1 MSQKSKQ
8 NKRNDNN
15 IINNAQEKGNKEV
28 LATLKNITKEYGSGS
43 IKTKALNG
51 VDLTIYKGVMHV
63 ILGQSGCGK
72 TTLLNILGGLDFV
85 SGGSF
90 LFDGVDQSKLNE
102 RARTVYR
109 RDKVGFIFQ
118 SYNLMPEL
126 NVKENVDFI
135 SGICKD
141 HLKTNDILKAVGI
154 EDLSKKYPS
163 QLSGGQAQRVAIARA
178 LVKKPKI
185 ILADEPTAALDYATS
200 IEVLGVIREVVKQ
213 GATLV
218 MVTHNEEIAK
228 MADSVIRMKDG
239 KIVSVTDNEFPCSA
253 NELHW

>member
-1 MSQKSKQ
+1 MSLKNKKSEKVIE
-8 NKRNDNN
+8 NKKTDS
-15 IINNAQEKGNKEV
+15 KEI
-28 LATLKNITKEYGSGS
+28 LATLKDITKEYDSGS
-43 IKTKALNG
+43 VKVKALNG

-72 TTLLNILGGLDFV
+72 TTLLNIIGGLDSATSGTFV
-85 SGGSF
+85 FEGE
-90 LFDGVDQSKLNE
+90 DQSELNE
-102 RARTVYR
+102 KGMTAYR

-126 NVKENVDFI
+126 TVKENVDFI
-135 SGICKD
+135 AGICKEPLNTKD
-141 HLKTNDILKAVGI
+141 MLKSVGI
-154 EDLSKKYPS
+154 DDLSKKYPS

-178 LVKKPKI
+178 LVKNPKI

-200 IEVLGVIREVVKQ
+200 VEVLGVIREIVKK

-228 MADSVIRMKDG
+228 MADCVIRMKDG
-239 KIVSVTDNEFPCSA
+239 KIVSVTDNESPCSA
-253 NELHW
+253 DELHW

>member
-1 MSQKSKQ
+1 MSKK
-8 NKRNDNN
+8 NKKDHVNNDNVT
-15 IINNAQEKGNKEV
+15 NKEV

-43 IKTKALNG
+43 VKTKALNG
-51 VDLTIYKGVMHV
+51 VDLTIHKGVMHV

-72 TTLLNILGGLDFV
+72 TTLLNILGGLDCATE
-85 SGGSF
+85 GSF
-90 LFDGVDQSKLNE
+90 IFDGEDQSKLNE
-102 RARTVYR
+102 KKRTAYR

-135 SGICKD
+135 AGICKEP
-141 HLKTNDILKAVGI
+141 LNTNDMLKAVAI
-154 EDLSKKYPS
+154 DDLAKKYPS

-178 LVKKPKI
+178 LVKNPQI

-200 IEVLGVIREVVKQ
+200 VEVLGVIREIVKK

-239 KIVSVTDNEFPCSA
+239 KIVSVTDNESPCRA
-253 NELHW
+253 DELRW